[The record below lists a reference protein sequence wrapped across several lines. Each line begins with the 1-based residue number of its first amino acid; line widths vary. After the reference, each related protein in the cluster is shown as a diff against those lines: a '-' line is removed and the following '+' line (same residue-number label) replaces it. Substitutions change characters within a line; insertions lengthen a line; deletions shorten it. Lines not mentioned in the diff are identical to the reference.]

1 MARRISLSFSLVLVG
16 LAAALIGS
24 TPAAAAIGPPW
35 CGTPSPD
42 GTAAL
47 PDGTGPSDPVGS
59 YPHIPWYAI
68 GCTLDSIAAQSNGRL
83 TVEVIGQSALGRDM
97 YLATINALDT
107 KHQKQSFKNW
117 QKFRALALKEPKQAQ
132 IGLWSMHDA
141 IKVPLYVQAGI
152 HGNESEGIDASLQII
167 ERLATTPYGTDPE
180 VDQIL
185 DNAVVLFNVIQN
197 PDGHIA
203 NQRANGNN
211 FDLNRDF
218 LTQSQ
223 SETRASIAIMQKW
236 LPPETLDLHG
246 YVTPTLIEATTKPH
260 NPSIEY
266 DLWLKWNQ
274 ARIDANEAAMNAIGL
289 AVTRPINDWC
299 PNGDAPPASTGLC
312 AGGIQPGPAV
322 AEGWDDWGP
331 FYTPMYSQHIGLNG
345 STVEMCNSTGTACGV
360 PGSTTHPRGRVGS
373 RTAQY
378 TVVWSTLLYD
388 TTNRYDLI
396 WDEAEIYIRG
406 AENAARPACCPAPFD
421 VANNWMTEYP
431 DAHVI
436 PIGEGQRSDPEANR
450 LVEWLL
456 ANGIEVTQTTADFTW
471 GTHTFEKGSYVVSM
485 RQPHR
490 GLANTALGL
499 GDNISA
505 SITQLYAPPAAWS
518 HGYLWGAD
526 IVTIPRGA
534 EGFYPDRREIKKPG
548 KLTGGVDRGNA
559 DRYVLEIDSATA
571 VRALNELV
579 GSGVP
584 AQIALDPFAGSA
596 GTLPAGSALFAADDA
611 TKETLAAIG
620 KERGLHFQPALTASL
635 PALDPV
641 DHAPRIAVLTTAINQ
656 DVWSLRNLGFTADP
670 ISTATLNTA
679 LTDPLEGYDVV
690 FNTANWPSAANPL
703 ARTRL
708 TAFFAR
714 GGGYLGAGANGGNFL
729 TTGAELVGLTALTRG
744 GNGRS
749 GILFWENSLGAA
761 SPVVGAYPT
770 TDTLIADPPTW
781 FSTLPTTLAADARL
795 PAGGTILAAGLWLMD
810 PLSATAPGAA
820 VIAHGTNAAGTAR
833 VTLFAS
839 NPLYRADPE
848 REWPSLGAAAY
859 WVDQ

>member
-1 MARRISLSFSLVLVG
+1 MARRFSLSLSII
-16 LAAALIGS
+16 LAMLAVALIGS
-24 TPAAAAIGPPW
+24 APAAAAIGPPW
-35 CGTPSPD
+35 CGTPIPD
-42 GTAAL
+42 AVAAL
-47 PDGTGPSDPVGS
+47 PDGTDPSHPVGS

-68 GCTLDSIAAQSNGRL
+68 GCTLDAIAAQSNGRL

-97 YLATINALDT
+97 YLATINALQTDHQT
-107 KHQKQSFKNW
+107 KSFSNW
-117 QKFRALALKEPKQAQ
+117 RKFRSLALEDPKRAQ
-132 IGLWSMHDA
+132 DGLSSTRGA
-141 IKVPLYVQAGI
+141 IKVPIYVQAGI

-180 VDQIL
+180 VDTIL
-185 DNAVVLFNVIQN
+185 DNAVVLFNVIHN
-197 PDGHIA
+197 PDGHIV
-203 NQRANGNN
+203 NLRPNGNN

-223 SETRASIAIMQKW
+223 PETRASIAIMQEW
-236 LPPETLDLHG
+236 IPPEMLDLHG

-274 ARIDANEAAMNAIGL
+274 ARIDANEAAMNAIGM

-345 STVEMCNSTGTACGV
+345 STVEMCNSTGTACGI
-360 PGSTTHPRGRVGS
+360 PGSTTHPRGRVGA

-388 TTNRYDLI
+388 VANRLDLI
-396 WDEAEIYIRG
+396 RDQAEIYIRG
-406 AENAARPACCPAPFD
+406 EENAARPPCCPPPFD

-431 DAHVI
+431 TAHVI
-436 PIGEGQRSDPEANR
+436 PVGAGQRSDAEANR

-456 ANGIEVTQTTADFTW
+456 ANGIEVGQTTADSTY
-471 GTHTFEKGSYVVSM
+471 GAQTFAKGSYVVAM
-485 RQPHR
+485 TQPRR
-490 GLANTALGL
+490 GLANTALGI
-499 GDNISA
+499 GDDISA

-534 EGFYPDRREIKKPG
+534 AFQPPQRRIDRPG
-548 KLTGGVDRGNA
+548 HLTGGVDSGKA
-559 DRYVLEIDSATA
+559 DRYVLEIDSPTA
-571 VRALNELV
+571 VRALNQLV
-579 GSGVP
+579 GAGVP
-584 AQIALDPFAGSA
+584 AQIALASFAGA
-596 GTLPAGSALFAADDA
+596 GGTLPAGSAVFAADDT
-611 TKETLAAIG
+611 TKAILDTVG
-620 KERGLHFQPALTASL
+620 KERGLHFQPAGAASL

-641 DHAPRIAVLTTAINQ
+641 DRTPRIAVLTAAVNQ

-670 ISTATLNTA
+670 VSTATLNTA

-690 FNTANWPSAANPL
+690 FNTAGWPSAANPL

-729 TTGAELVGLTALTRG
+729 TTGAELVGLTVLTRG

-749 GILFWENSLGAA
+749 GILFWENTLGAA
-761 SPVVGAYPT
+761 SPIVGAYPA

-781 FSTLPTTLAADARL
+781 FSTLPTTLTADGRL
-795 PAGGTILAAGLWLMD
+795 PATGILAAGLWLMD
-810 PLSATAPGAA
+810 PLSETAPGSA

-833 VTLFAS
+833 VTLFAN